1 MSKIESEALKL
12 FDIVWQLTD
21 IIDTSKHLMPYLVA
35 TESDAK
41 QILTASPSENWR
53 RPLGRPVLRGWR
65 LPSRTWNHWTS
76 PWMKHLTWLRIVH
89 SGEWCLHLAL
99 CTLIVVH
106 ASNEWMNDVMSRW
119 HSLLECCCGASVFYR
134 TECITDQ
141 KCTEQTRFYSKTLM
155 MA

>member
-53 RPLGRPVLRGWR
+53 
-65 LPSRTWNHWTS
+65 
-76 PWMKHLTWLRIVH
+76 
-89 SGEWCLHLAL
+89 
-99 CTLIVVH
+99 
-106 ASNEWMNDVMSRW
+106 
-119 HSLLECCCGASVFYR
+119 
-134 TECITDQ
+134 
-141 KCTEQTRFYSKTLM
+141 
-155 MA
+155 

>member
-53 RPLGRPVLRGWR
+53 RPPGRPVLRG
-65 LPSRTWNHWTS
+65 
-76 PWMKHLTWLRIVH
+76 
-89 SGEWCLHLAL
+89 
-99 CTLIVVH
+99 
-106 ASNEWMNDVMSRW
+106 
-119 HSLLECCCGASVFYR
+119 
-134 TECITDQ
+134 
-141 KCTEQTRFYSKTLM
+141 
-155 MA
+155 